1 MLLLLLSRGEAR
13 LEIVH
18 VILTATPVTV
28 VLTKALLFTPQII
41 TIRHVVTHS
50 QLHILDPDAL
60 SSRTSLSPFHDTWL
74 SQPACVSSHT
84 YFSLCVSLKLL
95 MILFR
100 PHLKRKVLRLTAQ
113 WSFWRR
119 HRTGVAA
126 PSTHPLPD
134 DGRLHSTPLHQSD
147 E

>member
-1 MLLLLLSRGEAR
+1 MLSHLALLS
-13 LEIVH
+13 
-18 VILTATPVTV
+18 
-28 VLTKALLFTPQII
+28 LLFT
-41 TIRHVVTHS
+41 THGYRS
-50 QLHILDPDAL
+50 QHA
-60 SSRTSLSPFHDTWL
+60 SLLTPI
-74 SQPACVSSHT
+74 
-84 YFSLCVSLKLL
+84 SLCVSLKLL

-119 HRTGVAA
+119 HRTAVAA

-134 DGRLHSTPLHQSD
+134 DGRLHSTSP